1 MSTACYRCRL
11 LLLLLLLQDLNAL
24 GDVAG
29 KVSKGLQCD
38 AIQQLPQVQ
47 VGQLRQQ
54 HCNSNS
60 SSSGCCGGSSA
71 TQQQMQQ
78 LAQKALAAASM

>member
-1 MSTACYRCRL
+1 MCVRVSLPCA
-11 LLLLLLLQDLNAL
+11 LLLLLLQELNAI

-29 KVSKGLQCD
+29 KVSKGMQQD

-54 HCNSNS
+54 C
-60 SSSGCCGGSSA
+60 SSGNGSSA
-71 TQQQMQQ
+71 GQQVQQ

>member
-1 MSTACYRCRL
+1 
-11 LLLLLLLQDLNAL
+11 LNAI

-38 AIQQLPQVQ
+38 VIQQLPQVQ
-47 VGQLRQQ
+47 VGQLRHQQ
-54 HCNSNS
+54 CS
-60 SSSGCCGGSSA
+60 SSSGCGGGSSA
-71 TQQQMQQ
+71 AQQQVQQ

>member
-1 MSTACYRCRL
+1 VCSILTIL
-11 LLLLLLLQDLNAL
+11 LLPLLLLQDLNAI

-54 HCNSNS
+54 CNS
-60 SSSGCCGGSSA
+60 SSSGCCHGSSA
-71 TQQQMQQ
+71 AQQQVQQ